1 MRRSRMLAGV
11 LAAIGFAAGLTMAGT
26 GTARADVI
34 PPSGAWAEIFD
45 PYIHPQGFS
54 LCVDNPSGSS
64 DIQKIQLYHCHGYA
78 SNGGPQRWFFTPVG
92 QYNKNTGTIFTVY
105 QIRNQSSGLC
115 IGFPETF
122 PTAVDLI
129 QEPCGSG
136 IFDTQWALEPVN
148 PASSSPDF
156 QLETLEPRLTYVGH
170 WCMAASN
177 FTGNSPTRLVAE
189 PCEPTDTRQL
199 WNLG

>member
-1 MRRSRMLAGV
+1 M
-11 LAAIGFAAGLTMAGT
+11 
-26 GTARADVI
+26 
-34 PPSGAWAEIFD
+34 
-45 PYIHPQGFS
+45 
-54 LCVDNPSGSS
+54 
-64 DIQKIQLYHCHGYA
+64 
-78 SNGGPQRWFFTPVG
+78 
-92 QYNKNTGTIFTVY
+92 
-105 QIRNQSSGLC
+105 
-115 IGFPETF
+115 
-122 PTAVDLI
+122 DLI